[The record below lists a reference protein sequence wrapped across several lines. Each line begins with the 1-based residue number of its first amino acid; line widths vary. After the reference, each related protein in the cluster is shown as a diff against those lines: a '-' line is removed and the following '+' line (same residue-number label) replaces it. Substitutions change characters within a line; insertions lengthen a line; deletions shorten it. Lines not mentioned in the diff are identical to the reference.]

1 MAFGLDF
8 EYFQDRENGEFF
20 GILFVGDGLDQE
32 VIDDDDEFGIGLRGV
47 FVVLFSDVSIGFFE
61 EEDFFVGEGKS
72 VFVIRGSG
80 LHWKELV
87 LVINIFGI
95 KM

>member
-8 EYFQDRENGEFF
+8 EYFQDREDGEFVS
-20 GILFVGDGLDQE
+20 ILFVGDGLDQQ
-32 VIDDDDEFGIGLRGV
+32 VIDGDDEFRIGFRGI

-61 EEDFFVGEGKS
+61 EKDFFVGEGKGG
-72 VFVIRGSG
+72 FAIRGTW
-80 LHWKELV
+80 LHWKELL